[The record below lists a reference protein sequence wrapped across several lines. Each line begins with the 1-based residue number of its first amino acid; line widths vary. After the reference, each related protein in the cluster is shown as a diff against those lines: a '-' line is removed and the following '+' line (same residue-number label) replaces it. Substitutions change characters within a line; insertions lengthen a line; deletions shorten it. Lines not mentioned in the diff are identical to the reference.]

1 MQSIAILE
9 KRSRAETP
17 YTAQLKSILARY
29 NAYFFATSMT
39 DLITGR
45 VLDALGTKGDP
56 VGNPDYKNIKPY
68 VDEMLEKKKKIDEK
82 IKEDMKNQMSYQEL
96 AETFRNVEKQNTE
109 DQVKE
114 F

>member
-1 MQSIAILE
+1 
-9 KRSRAETP
+9 
-17 YTAQLKSILARY
+17 
-29 NAYFFATSMT
+29 MT

-68 VDEMLEKKKKIDEK
+68 VDEMLEKKIKIDEK
-82 IKEDMKNQMSYQEL
+82 IKEDMKNQISYQEL
-96 AETFRNVEKQNTE
+96 AQTFENVEKQLQK

-114 F
+114 Y